1 MCQKGEINGLSIIV
15 NHQLY
20 SEKKKSERVE
30 NVELIISFFISRI
43 TLIRNMRGG
52 QFKM

>member
-43 TLIRNMRGG
+43 YPYKKYERRAI
-52 QFKM
+52 